1 MDLIGREPEN
11 RRLRAFV
18 GRIAEGTGDALLLSG
33 DPGVG
38 KTSLL
43 DFTAALATDSGIR
56 LLRATGSQ
64 YEADIS
70 YAALH
75 QLLHQWFDELPR
87 LNPLHA
93 EALKVALGLGDGSP
107 PAPFLVGSAV
117 LALLREA
124 AKGQPVLL
132 IVDDLPWLD
141 HASAL
146 VLGMVARRLAG
157 LPVALLAACRTGEA
171 SFFDQGDLPVVR
183 VEPLSEEAATQLLI
197 SRYPVMTSRVRRRLL
212 DTALGNPL
220 ALLELPGSLGDL
232 ASTVAGT
239 LPAALPL
246 SSRLQKVFASRVRAL
261 PAPDYELLLLA
272 ALDGT
277 GDLRLIE
284 AIAADR
290 DGLCLCSV
298 ERDGLVRIDESA
310 GQLTFR
316 HPLIRSAI
324 VELSTGMQR
333 RRAHTE
339 LAARLVGQ
347 PERHAWHLAEATVEP
362 DEQVAA
368 LLQEVAH
375 GNLRRGDSVGAVAEL
390 VRAAELSPS
399 GKDRSARLA
408 EAAYL
413 GSIVTGDLRDAPRL
427 LEQARRAHPG
437 PGGPLQAAVAGAYLL
452 LHGDGDVDNAHRLL
466 ATAVRELD
474 NPRDAHD
481 KVLIEALYTLIMIC
495 FFGGRAELWPPLQ
508 DTIDR
513 LTPRSPELLAIV
525 SRTLSDPARL
535 TPAMLAR
542 ADASVEGLG
551 QQINPA
557 RVTRTGIAV
566 AYLDRLHECREPL
579 QRAIQHGREGGAVT
593 SAIEALFLLGQD
605 AFHMGRWDEAQPL
618 IDEGLQLCRS
628 HGYALLAWNGRLIAA
643 LIAAA
648 RGDFQKAT
656 DTARDMDAWAAPG
669 APKSS
674 EPTRRISAVSPPSVK
689 TTSRPPSTT
698 PPPSA
703 RPGSSPPTRHMP
715 CGFSTT
721 LLRPPC
727 IPVATR
733 RPPPTSTP
741 PANAVST
748 GSPGGCAWSSWP
760 ARPSPSPKL
769 TPPPSNRQ
777 SRHQATSAG
786 HSTWPASNSRTVP
799 TCGASNELPMPAT
812 SSQTRGKSFSGSEQ
826 PLGRPAR
833 TVSCGQ
839 PASLSPRPTPASHP
853 SPRNSARSPCSR
865 RQAIQTRRSPPASSS
880 PRERSPP
887 TSTRSSPNSASPPEP
902 PCATHSPTLKHPP
915 NEMTHPA
922 SITPSPG
929 PNSEHSRQMRPS

>member
-1 MDLIGREPEN
+1 MDLIGREPEIA
-11 RRLRAFV
+11 RLRAFV
-18 GRIAEGTGDALLLSG
+18 ARIAEGTGDALLLSG

-43 DFTAALATDSGIR
+43 DFAAALATDSGIR

-64 YEADIS
+64 FEADIS

-75 QLLHQWFDELPR
+75 QLLHQWFDEVPR

-93 EALKVALGLGDGSP
+93 EALNVALGLGDGSP
-107 PAPFLVGSAV
+107 PAPFLVGGAV
-117 LALLREA
+117 LALLRQA
-124 AKGQPVLL
+124 AKEQPVLL
-132 IVDDLPWLD
+132 IMDDLPWLD

-146 VLGMVARRLAG
+146 VLGMVGRRLAG
-157 LPVALLAACRTGEA
+157 LPVALLAASRTGEA

-183 VEPLSEEAATQLLI
+183 VEPLSEEAATQLLL

-212 DTALGNPL
+212 DTARGNPL

-290 DGLCLCSV
+290 GGLCLCSA

-324 VELSTGMQR
+324 VELSTGLQR
-333 RRAHTE
+333 RRAHAE
-339 LAARLVGQ
+339 LAARLAGQ
-347 PERHAWHLAEATVEP
+347 PERYAWHLAEATVEP

-375 GNLRRGDSVGAVAEL
+375 ANLRRGDSVGAVAEL

-427 LEQARRAHPG
+427 LEQARRAHSG

-481 KVLIEALYTLIMIC
+481 KVLVEALYTLIMIC

-513 LTPRSPELLAIV
+513 LRPRSPELLAIV

-542 ADASVEGLG
+542 ADASVAGLG
-551 QQINPA
+551 QQVNPA
-557 RVTRTGIAV
+557 RITRTGIAV

-605 AFHMGRWDEAQPL
+605 AFHMGRWDEAQQL
-618 IDEGLQLCRS
+618 IGEGLQLCRS

-648 RGDFQKAT
+648 RGDFQEAT
-656 DTARDMDAWAAPG
+656 DTARDMDAWAAPRRAGIVG
-669 APKSS
+669 AYASHIRSLTALGQDDFETAFHNAAAISPPGILAPYAPHALWVFHDLVEAAVHTGRDAEAAAHVDAARKCRLDRLSRRLS
-674 EPTRRISAVSPPSVK
+674 LVVLASAAITEPETDTTALEQAITEPGNERWPFDLARIQLAYGSHLRRIKRTTDARHQLTDAGEIFQRLGATPWAARANRELRATGITVSK
-689 TTSRPPSTT
+689 
-698 PPPSA
+698 A
-703 RPGSSPPTRHMP
+703 D
-715 CGFSTT
+715 
-721 LLRPPC
+721 
-727 IPVATR
+727 
-733 RPPPTSTP
+733 
-741 PANAVST
+741 T
-748 GSPGGCAWSSWP
+748 GLAS
-760 ARPSPSPKL
+760 L
-769 TPPPSNRQ
+769 TPQQRQ
-777 SRHQATSAG
+777 IALLAAAG
-786 HSTWPASNSRTVP
+786 HTNKEIAARLFLSP
-799 TCGASNELPMPAT
+799 
-812 SSQTRGKSFSGSEQ
+812 
-826 PLGRPAR
+826 R
-833 TVSCGQ
+833 TVSTHLYQVFPKLGI
-839 PASLSPRPTPASHP
+839 T
-853 SPRNSARSPCSR
+853 SR
-865 RQAIQTRRSPPASSS
+865 AALRDALADTD
-880 PRERSPP
+880 
-887 TSTRSSPNSASPPEP
+887 T
-902 PCATHSPTLKHPP
+902 PP
-915 NEMTHPA
+915 NE
-922 SITPSPG
+922 
-929 PNSEHSRQMRPS
+929 